1 MLVTLIEQ
9 CLMLFLIIGRWMLPS
24 EMSRDELAQLLLCY
38 IGVAADIIE
47 FFDSFK
53 VTDNIFGSCSTFV
66 WKLKIIDGKAN
77 FIFVT
82 DDTFQDPKVNTN
94 KFLCLVVLSI
104 WSWSLLQFT
113 FIISASNGKPKK
125 AQVWIVEFTPS
136 WFWL

>member
-53 VTDNIFGSCSTFV
+53 VRDKFFGSCS
-66 WKLKIIDGKAN
+66 
-77 FIFVT
+77 IFV
-82 DDTFQDPKVNTN
+82 K
-94 KFLCLVVLSI
+94 I
-104 WSWSLLQFT
+104 E
-113 FIISASNGKPKK
+113 SNR
-125 AQVWIVEFTPS
+125 W
-136 WFWL
+136 

>member
-1 MLVTLIEQ
+1 MTLIEQ

-53 VTDNIFGSCSTFV
+53 VTNRILEICPTYFESKQLQENLLFDDN
-66 WKLKIIDGKAN
+66 
-77 FIFVT
+77 
-82 DDTFQDPKVNTN
+82 DTFQDPKVNTN

-113 FIISASNGKPKK
+113 FIISASNGKPKQ
-125 AQVWIVEFTPS
+125 AQVCIIEFTL
-136 WFWL
+136 FRFR

>member
-53 VTDNIFGSCSTFV
+53 VTDNIFGSCS
-66 WKLKIIDGKAN
+66 
-77 FIFVT
+77 IFV
-82 DDTFQDPKVNTN
+82 K
-94 KFLCLVVLSI
+94 I
-104 WSWSLLQFT
+104 E
-113 FIISASNGKPKK
+113 SNR
-125 AQVWIVEFTPS
+125 W
-136 WFWL
+136 

>member
-1 MLVTLIEQ
+1 
-9 CLMLFLIIGRWMLPS
+9 MLPS

-53 VTDNIFGSCSTFV
+53 VTDKIFVVVLFLSAMKVT
-66 WKLKIIDGKAN
+66 DGTAN
-77 FIFVT
+77 FIF
-82 DDTFQDPKVNTN
+82 DNDYTFQDPKVNTN

-113 FIISASNGKPKK
+113 FIISGSNGKPKK
-125 AQVWIVEFTPS
+125 AQV
-136 WFWL
+136 